1 MRGRAAA
8 HLLATGQPCRR
19 KVAVGEDSRPRP
31 RCRGHGAHVLSGK
44 QTPEG
49 RQRIANA
56 TRRRMLASGR
66 RGARQV
72 KPPLPWR
79 ESLRTARARPKP
91 RRWRN
96 GEQRSSGSGTRTPSS
111 AESGSSRA
119 CGSGSPRGVSDT
131 TKIGQ
136 NPTVS
141 ITIPNRD
148 AVCRNASKIA
158 VSCGPARA
166 AELGYAAGLAADTE
180 PPAQH

>member
-1 MRGRAAA
+1 MDFLGETTCVAALRCICSLYRPAVSAQGRGRRRWS
-8 HLLATGQPCRR
+8 TG
-19 KVAVGEDSRPRP
+19 P
-31 RCRGHGAHVLSGK
+31 RCLGHGAHVLSGK

-56 TRRRMLASGR
+56 TRRRMLSFWEAWRKAG
-66 RGARQV
+66 

-91 RRWRN
+91 RWRN

-119 CGSGSPRGVSDT
+119 CGSGSRKGVSDT

-141 ITIPNRD
+141 IPMGYPTATRF
-148 AVCRNASKIA
+148 AEM
-158 VSCGPARA
+158 PAK
-166 AELGYAAGLAADTE
+166 
-180 PPAQH
+180 

>member
-1 MRGRAAA
+1 MTGRHDYHAWLALRCICSLYRPAVSAQGRGRRRWS
-8 HLLATGQPCRR
+8 TG
-19 KVAVGEDSRPRP
+19 P
-31 RCRGHGAHVLSGK
+31 RCLGHGAHVLSGK

-49 RQRIANA
+49 PQRIANA
-56 TRRRMLASGR
+56 TRAACLASGR

-72 KPPLPWR
+72 SHHCRGVK
-79 ESLRTARARPKP
+79 ACGRPALGRSR

-119 CGSGSPRGVSDT
+119 CGSGSRRGVSDT

-141 ITIPNRD
+141 IPMGYPTATRF
-148 AVCRNASKIA
+148 AEM
-158 VSCGPARA
+158 PAK
-166 AELGYAAGLAADTE
+166 
-180 PPAQH
+180 